1 MLELNNSNIDKPDF
15 ALNSSLIQN
24 NINYTSSDRDFIE
37 GLKTDFEW
45 QTDNV
50 IYTFNSIEGKHGDE
64 DITGYKLFNSAQ
76 RVATEDALAEFSKVA
91 DIKFEE
97 SLTSSKFDAN
107 LVIRGADMPGNT
119 AGWAFQ
125 PSDFWGSDLTI
136 DNQYD
141 GSSTGFEANYYG
153 LEKGQF
159 GFKLLLHELG
169 HAMGLGHPHESGN
182 ISAEADSLNASVMSY
197 YSSESSSIGGQIA
210 TGAGPYSPQ
219 TLMIY
224 DIASLQEIYGANHQ
238 YNSGNNSYI
247 LDGNVYVGTIWDGNG
262 NDSLDSSGYSGSAVL
277 DLREGL
283 DNISRVGETYSW
295 NAFGSNIENAV
306 SGNGNDNIY
315 GNSLNNKI
323 TSNSGSDKIEGFGGN
338 DDIRSNR
345 GNDTIDAGDGDDFVR
360 GGKDSDTVSGGS
372 GSDWVNGNNQNDI
385 VNGDSGNDTIH
396 GGKNDDILHG
406 GTGDDLIYGDKGNDQ
421 LFGDAG
427 SDRFIFKKD
436 FGNDSIEDFN
446 VNVDVIEIA
455 GSLVIDIESLLSS
468 INYTNNNAVINLS
481 DSTSISIRNIAENG
495 LGIDDFTLI

>member
-1 MLELNNSNIDKPDF
+1 MMELLNNSLEKPDY
-15 ALNSSLIQN
+15 ALKGNLVQN
-24 NINYTSSDRDFIE
+24 QINYTSSDRDFIE

-64 DITGYKLFNSAQ
+64 DITGYKLFNNAQ
-76 RVATEDALAEFSKVA
+76 REATKDALAEFTKVA

-97 SLTSSKFDAN
+97 STSSSKFDAN
-107 LVIRGADMPGNT
+107 LVIRAADMPGNT

-141 GSSTGFEANYYG
+141 GSASGFEKNYFG

-169 HAMGLGHPHESGN
+169 HAMGLGHPHEAGTVST
-182 ISAEADSLNASVMSY
+182 EADSLNASVMSY
-197 YSSESSSIGGQIA
+197 YSSSSSSIGGQIA

-238 YNSGNNSYI
+238 YNSGNNTYT
-247 LDGNVYVGTIWDGNG
+247 LDGNIYVGTIWDGNG
-262 NDSLDSSGYSGSAVL
+262 NDSLDSSGYSGSSVL

-283 DNISRVGETYSW
+283 ENITKVGETYSW
-295 NAFGSNIENAV
+295 NAFGANIENAI

-315 GNSLNNKI
+315 GNSLNNYIKA
-323 TSNSGSDKIEGFGGN
+323 NAGSDKIEGFAG
-338 DDIRSNR
+338 DDDLRSNT
-345 GNDTIDAGDGDDFVR
+345 GNDTIDGGEGNDFVR
-360 GGKDSDTVSGGS
+360 GGKDSDTVSGGA

-396 GGKNDDILHG
+396 GGKNNDTLHG
-406 GTGDDLIYGDKGNDQ
+406 GSGDDFVYGDKGNDI

-427 SDRFIFKKD
+427 SDRFVFKND
-436 FGNDSIEDFN
+436 FGSDSIEDFE
-446 VNVDVIEIA
+446 VNTDIIA
-455 GSLVIDIESLLSS
+455 ISRSLVSDLDSLLSS
-468 INYTNNNAVINLS
+468 INYSNNNAIINIS
-481 DSTSISIRNIAENG
+481 DIGSINIKNITDNG
-495 LGIDDFTLI
+495 LDVDDFTLI